1 MRTLLVALGVLAL
14 AGAATL
20 NNTAKA
26 GGAGSTYVCWTA
38 TGGYTDCD
46 WLPRHYHVPG
56 VRHAHCCNVRHDS
69 DRVEFVLTRGA
80 HPRTCCAGRAHGYDG
95 TRRLGAAAGRL
106 PQASPL
112 SRQCSARDD
121 RPARLVNASRRC
133 RRR

>member
-56 VRHAHCCNVRHDS
+56 VQARALLQRPPRLRSRRVRADA
-69 DRVEFVLTRGA
+69 RA

-112 SRQCSARDD
+112 IVGSRG
-121 RPARLVNASRRC
+121 PH
-133 RRR
+133 

>member
-1 MRTLLVALGVLAL
+1 MRTLLVALGILAL
-14 AGAATL
+14 VGAPTL

-69 DRVEFVLTRGA
+69 DRVEFVLTRGRIRA
-80 HPRTCCAGRAHGYDG
+80 LAAQGVRTDTMAP
-95 TRRLGAAAGRL
+95 GAWAQL
-106 PQASPL
+106 QA
-112 SRQCSARDD
+112 
-121 RPARLVNASRRC
+121 VC
-133 RRR
+133 RKHHR